1 MARPARVYR
10 GPMMSASAPTSASS
24 VVSSASARPG
34 AAASTP
40 DGTGPRARHAPSIP
54 PKRRRRV
61 RGLGPAQYGP
71 LRSAALRPAA
81 RQRPERGERGPD
93 ARVGPALEARWLAGL
108 GQRGVPRVVAVGE
121 QVADDGRA
129 RPARALG
136 LPPPGPRTRRGPVPV
151 GRRRAVRGAP
161 GADGLEDLRPRPRPG
176 DGRLVARAAR
186 AALGAGLDHRPAAPR
201 ARARAQVV
209 AGRRGRDAEVRGDLG
224 DRRAASGETP
234 RRRDPLGERV
244 GERQPP
250 YGQAGRLE
258 RAAPGAEV
266 PAHARS
272 ARPPRVLAHPLALG
286 RPGALGLRARPL
298 LRPRRRAGLG
308 RPGAQRR
315 ADRVRVPAPAT
326 ARVAHR
332 RVPAPGR
339 DRLGL
344 GRHRPETIVKS

>member
-1 MARPARVYR
+1 MT
-10 GPMMSASAPTSASS
+10 SASAPTSASS
-24 VVSSASARPG
+24 VATSASARPG

-93 ARVGPALEARWLAGL
+93 ARVGPALEARRLAGL

-136 LPPPGPRTRRGPVPV
+136 LPPPGPRTRRGPVAV

-161 GADGLEDLRPRPRPG
+161 GADGLEDLRLRPRPG

-224 DRRAASGETP
+224 DRRAARGETP
-234 RRRDPLGERV
+234 RRRDPLGDRV

-250 YGQAGRLE
+250 YGQARPP
-258 RAAPGAEV
+258 RARALQEPKCPRTHDPLGHRGCSRIHLRWAGPARSGCVPDHSSDRGGAPVSA
-266 PAHARS
+266 AQARS
-272 ARPPRVLAHPLALG
+272 A
-286 RPGALGLRARPL
+286 ARIASASQ
-298 LRPRRRAGLG
+298 RPRR
-308 RPGAQRR
+308 PGWRIG
-315 ADRVRVPAPAT
+315 T
-326 ARVAHR
+326 Y
-332 RVPAPGR
+332 PAPGR

-344 GRHRPETIVKS
+344 GRDRPETIVKS